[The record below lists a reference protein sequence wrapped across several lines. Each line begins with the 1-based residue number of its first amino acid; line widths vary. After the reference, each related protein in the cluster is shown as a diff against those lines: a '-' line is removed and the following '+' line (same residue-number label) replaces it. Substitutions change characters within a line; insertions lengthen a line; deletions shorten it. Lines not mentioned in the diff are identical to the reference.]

1 MGTPDQTQAATAD
14 AGAPAPTPAAAPV
27 VTPPAAPAA
36 PAAAPVADPPAK
48 PADAEPPWLAGR
60 LERERRATLKA
71 IGIDPDNADDA
82 KAALEAHRAATE
94 AQKSEVQ
101 KLTEANAALQLRAK
115 RAEELE
121 GAVATSAE
129 AALATLT
136 DQQREAVKALAGDDV
151 AKVSNAIAVLAPT
164 WAAAPANPAQPPAA
178 PAAKPPADT
187 APGRTAPSDTTAG
200 DPPDLHAQYVAL
212 KSTDPFAASRLMR
225 KHGYGITVPPA
236 SN

>member
-1 MGTPDQTQAATAD
+1 VA
-14 AGAPAPTPAAAPV
+14 AGALAGALPANPAA
-27 VTPPAAPAA
+27 
-36 PAAAPVADPPAK
+36 D
-48 PADAEPPWLAGR
+48 EPTWLAGR
-60 LERERRATLKA
+60 LEREKRSAARSALEA
-71 IGIDPDNADDA
+71 LGIDPDNADDA

-101 KLTEANAALQLRAK
+101 KLTEANAALQLRAN
-115 RAEELE
+115 RADELE

-136 DQQREAVKALAGDDV
+136 DQQRAAVKALAGDDV
-151 AKVSNAIAVLAPT
+151 AKVTNTIAMLRPT
-164 WAAAPANPAQPPAA
+164 WAAAPADPAQPPAA
-178 PAAKPPADT
+178 PAATPPADT
-187 APGRTAPSDTTAG
+187 APGRTAPSDNAAG

-236 SN
+236 SL